1 MRRPQLLGKQAH
13 AQLPHHILGLAQ
25 HRRAGG
31 ISRQPLS
38 VLDGVAH
45 LTLNLAYL
53 VGQSCILAGRGR
65 RLLQAISQRLKV
77 APIVGQLCRIGVGDK
92 ARRNQGSS
100 LLANFLQSV
109 EQSQRSITPHCLI
122 QLALS
127 LQSGLYL
134 GGNSF
139 HLVFQAV
146 AQPSYKNLK
155 IFAVAQLG
163 QVMAGFAAPLLG

>member
-1 MRRPQLLGKQAH
+1 M
-13 AQLPHHILGLAQ
+13 
-25 HRRAGG
+25 
-31 ISRQPLS
+31 
-38 VLDGVAH
+38 
-45 LTLNLAYL
+45 
-53 VGQSCILAGRGR
+53 
-65 RLLQAISQRLKV
+65 
-77 APIVGQLCRIGVGDK
+77 GQLCRIGVGDK

-109 EQSQRSITPHCLI
+109 EQSQRSITPHRLI

-127 LQSGLYL
+127 LQSSLYL
-134 GGNSF
+134 GGDDL

-155 IFAVAQLG
+155 IFAVTQLG

>member
-1 MRRPQLLGKQAH
+1 M
-13 AQLPHHILGLAQ
+13 
-25 HRRAGG
+25 
-31 ISRQPLS
+31 
-38 VLDGVAH
+38 
-45 LTLNLAYL
+45 
-53 VGQSCILAGRGR
+53 
-65 RLLQAISQRLKV
+65 
-77 APIVGQLCRIGVGDK
+77 GQLCRIGVGDK

-109 EQSQRSITPHCLI
+109 EQSQRSITPHRLI

-134 GGNSF
+134 GGDDL

-146 AQPSYKNLK
+146 AQPRCKELK

-163 QVMAGFAAPLLG
+163 QVMASFAAPLLG